1 MEMWINQKM
10 NEFLDKFQQYEINKH
25 LNDNNKWEV
34 VFINASNYLSTLSVC
49 FDNQFILNIG
59 GVSVVYKNADDGYQ
73 KLVSDIKN
81 IIAQKMS
88 VASLFV
94 NDVCYKSL
102 MLEEEINHFYRPQQ
116 LLEKFNLDEDEK
128 EFLNQKKVKINVAAW
143 SNADCYDFYMYDIIK
158 GMNYRFVRRQTVFFV
173 IKDGICYGSGS
184 IKKYNDE
191 IAYLSYLIIDDVEAQ
206 KELEVLLVRELEK
219 YAKALKFTS
228 IFCNITSGYNDLF
241 MSQGYQKIALIQ
253 DERVIELDGC
263 YIVDYE
269 CSVYKDLVHKK
280 DNE

>member
-10 NEFLDKFQQYEINKH
+10 NEFLDIFQQYEINKY
-25 LNDNNKWEV
+25 LNDNNKWEL
-34 VFINASNYLSTLSVC
+34 VFINTLNYLSTLSVC

-59 GVSVVYKNADDGYQ
+59 GVCVIYKNADDGYQ

-116 LLEKFNLDEDEK
+116 LLEKFNLDEEEK

-173 IKDGICYGSGS
+173 IKDGICYGSGG

-228 IFCNITSGYNDLF
+228 IFCNITSRYNILF

-253 DERVIELDGC
+253 DERVIELNGC

-269 CSVYKDLVHKK
+269 WSVYTDLVHKK
-280 DNE
+280 NNE